1 MNVEFKFKR
10 QRVLKMR
17 TILRPNVTDR
27 QRERAREG
35 LLISILYATLHLVT
49 GQSLWPSSRG
59 RRARLPGLPAGRPRQ
74 LLERRGRRKRSRA
87 RHRTRPIATS
97 CYSIQIQK
105 NGSGISTIREK
116 KIFQQLIRNQK
127 QISFR
132 KSPKYMVM
140 RNNDEGV
147 YKAPSPRPL

>member
-1 MNVEFKFKR
+1 MNAPQFKR
-10 QRVLKMR
+10 QWVLK

-105 NGSGISTIREK
+105 KWVWYIHYKGK
-116 KIFQQLIRNQK
+116 KIFQQLIRNQQ

-132 KSPKYMVM
+132 KKSKIYGDAKQWW
-140 RNNDEGV
+140 RGV
-147 YKAPSPRPL
+147 

>member
-1 MNVEFKFKR
+1 MNVPQFKR

-116 KIFQQLIRNQK
+116 KSSNNWYETNSKYL
-127 QISFR
+127 SE